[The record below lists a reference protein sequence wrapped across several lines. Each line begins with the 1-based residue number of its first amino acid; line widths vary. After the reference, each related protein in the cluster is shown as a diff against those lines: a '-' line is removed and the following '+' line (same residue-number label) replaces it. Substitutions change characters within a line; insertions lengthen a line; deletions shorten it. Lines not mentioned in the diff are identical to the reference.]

1 MATFTKPKSL
11 SQLLLVAVATGW
23 TTERGTFAAG
33 DALAIGTVLAKVA
46 GNYVPLN
53 PAGIDGSEVPVA
65 VLAEDV
71 PVRAATLPGTVIAR
85 GAVVEETELV
95 WPIMTAPQ
103 LAAALATLEARGIVV
118 RASL

>member
-1 MATFTKPKSL
+1 MAEFVQPKKL
-11 SQLLLVAVATGW
+11 SQLLLVAVAAGW
-23 TTERGTFAAG
+23 TTERGMFAAG
-33 DALAIGTVLAKVA
+33 AAVGFGTVLAKVA
-46 GNYVPLN
+46 GNYVPLD
-53 PAGIDGSEVPVA
+53 PAGVDGSEIPAA

-71 PVRAATLPGTVIAR
+71 PVRTDTKTGTVIAR

-95 WPIMTAPQ
+95 WPSMTAPQ